1 MAWLPFY
8 LVDYFERLRD
18 GLEPLFPECRIQNKG
33 LLLHVYACLEQE
45 RGITSCDIKHLKTLI
60 ALADNCCI
68 PSIKCPKDLAEAEA
82 YLAQVDSGIPIT
94 DIQYALGWLFML
106 FSRYQVGEARTLE
119 KQQWLK
125 TWRIIQSFPVTE
137 YGFVTDYIGWLARQG
152 FSPRSVYDCVRELSR
167 FKHWMHVQ
175 DGTSLKTITN
185 FDVQAYLL
193 ECYPKHQAIS
203 KKRVLSSLKP
213 LFHYYKGIEGSFN
226 VPDFT
231 IKAFHPL
238 GLSDSANSLE
248 ITQLW
253 EGLENGHFS
262 AEVSIMLLL
271 VLGYGLSVKALSMLK
286 IEDEDQGLLSYV
298 EQRPSRQGVSERAF
312 QLDPASPWLSSLWSR
327 YLECRQAPL
336 SYRYVFVSSYASRRG
351 MPVSTAYC
359 QRLIQGSVKLFLGY
373 PVSVNR
379 LERGAVK
386 ALALALSLPQ
396 FMRQTESLPL
406 TPKTRLMIWLYKNQ
420 SKASERIKR
429 AEWSNT
435 QAIL

>member
-1 MAWLPFY
+1 MAWLPCY

-18 GLEPLFPECRIQNKG
+18 GLEPLFPECRVQNKG

-60 ALADNCCI
+60 ALADKCCI
-68 PSIKCPKDLAEAEA
+68 PSPRSPKELAEAEA
-82 YLAQVDSGIPIT
+82 YLTQVDSGIPLT

-106 FSRYQVGEARTLE
+106 FSRYQVGEARALE

-125 TWRIIQSFPVTE
+125 TWRLVQAFPVTE
-137 YGFVTDYIGWLARQG
+137 YGFVTDYIGWLVRQG

-167 FKHWMHVQ
+167 FKHWMDAQ
-175 DGTSLKTITN
+175 DRTSLKTITN
-185 FDVQAYLL
+185 FDVQAYLV
-193 ECYPKHQAIS
+193 ECYPKHQTLS

-213 LFHYYKGIEGSFN
+213 LFHYFKGIDGAFH

-238 GLSDSANSLE
+238 GLSDAANSLE
-248 ITQLW
+248 ISRLW
-253 EGLENGHFS
+253 EGLEKNHFS
-262 AEVSIMLLL
+262 AEASMMLVL
-271 VLGYGLSVKALSMLK
+271 VLGYGLSVKALPMLK
-286 IEDEDQGLLSYV
+286 IEDEEQGLLSYV
-298 EQRPSRQGVSERAF
+298 EQRSSRQGGSDRAI
-312 QLDPASPWLSSLWSR
+312 QLDLASPWLSSLWTR
-327 YLECRQAPL
+327 YLQCRQAPDCHG
-336 SYRYVFVSSYASRRG
+336 YVFVSSYASRRG

-386 ALALALSLPQ
+386 ALALASSLPQ

-406 TPKTRLMIWLYKNQ
+406 TPKTRLMIWLYRNGV
-420 SKASERIKR
+420 E
-429 AEWSNT
+429 
-435 QAIL
+435 